1 MDKEHFRK
9 VIAKNGE
16 KIIVHTSNFRKVK
29 RVEDVVK
36 VFCKIKE
43 SIPAKL
49 LLVGDGPERQ
59 NVEKLTRQVCM
70 EDDVYFLGKQP
81 KGCEIYA
88 T

>member
-1 MDKEHFRK
+1 M
-9 VIAKNGE
+9 
-16 KIIVHTSNFRKVK
+16 HTSNFRKVK

-70 EDDVYFLGKQP
+70 EDDVYF
-81 KGCEIYA
+81 
-88 T
+88 